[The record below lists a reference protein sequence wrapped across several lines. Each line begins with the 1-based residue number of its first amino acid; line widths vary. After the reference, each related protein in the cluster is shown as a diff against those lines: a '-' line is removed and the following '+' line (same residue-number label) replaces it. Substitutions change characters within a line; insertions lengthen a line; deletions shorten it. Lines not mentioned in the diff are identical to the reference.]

1 MVDNQFF
8 VESREQSEK
17 KARIVSNYFWAW
29 ATVIIGATSAQS
41 RIAYIDLFAGPGRYG
56 DGTLSTPLLVLKKAI
71 ADPKMHNILVTLF
84 NDKDANNVGSLKKAI
99 RELRGIDRLKY
110 EPEVNNA
117 VVDDEIKKDL
127 ARRKLV
133 PTLLFL
139 DPWGYKGL
147 SAGLINSVLK
157 NWGCDCVFFFN
168 YNRVNMGLNNDAVR
182 EHMNVL
188 FGESRADS
196 LRRKLVRMKPYEREQ
211 AILESLAEALREMGA
226 NFVLPF
232 RFRSDKD
239 NRTTHHLIFTT
250 KHFRGF
256 EIMRGIIGKESSE
269 ENQGVPSFE
278 HSRQAEQ
285 SQRLIELTPL
295 DDLADMLLKDLA
307 GERLTM
313 RQIFERHSV
322 DKLFIDRNYKR
333 ALVALEAS
341 EKIVTRPAAKDRRVR
356 NGEVTF
362 GDDVVV
368 TFPKRKSR

>member
-1 MVDNQFF
+1 
-8 VESREQSEK
+8 
-17 KARIVSNYFWAW
+17 
-29 ATVIIGATSAQS
+29 
-41 RIAYIDLFAGPGRYG
+41 
-56 DGTLSTPLLVLKKAI
+56 LLVLKKAI

-84 NDKDANNVGSLKKAI
+84 NDKDANNVGQLKKAI
-99 RELRGIDRLKY
+99 RHLRGIEKLKY
-110 EPEVNNA
+110 QPEVNNA
-117 VVDDEIKKDL
+117 VVGDEIQRDL
-127 ARRKLV
+127 ALRKLV

-168 YNRVNMGLNNDAVR
+168 YNRVNMGLNNNAVR

-188 FGESRADS
+188 FGERRADD
-196 LRRKLVRMKPYEREQ
+196 LREKLLNLNPYQREQ
-211 AILESLAEALREMGA
+211 AILNNLSKSLREMGA
-226 NFVLPF
+226 NFVFPF

-250 KHFRGF
+250 KHFKGL
-256 EIMRGIIGKESSE
+256 EIMRGIMAKESSE

-285 SQRLIELTPL
+285 RQRLIELTLL
-295 DDLADMLLKDLA
+295 DELADMLLDDLA

-313 RQIFERHSV
+313 RQIFERHSA
-322 DKLFIDRNYKR
+322 DKLYIDRNYKR
-333 ALVALEAS
+333 ALVALEAVG
-341 EKIVTRPAAKDRRVR
+341 KIITKPPAKDRRVR

-362 GDDVVV
+362 GDNVMV